1 MKKTPDSP
9 DNYDLFDGADEF
21 ASLSELP
28 SLADLQ
34 RMYDIYN
41 REYFDG
47 KLPPAKIR
55 YSKRMLVA
63 GGYFPQKKEIRIS
76 EKYHTYF
83 PDEVYDTL
91 KHEMIHLIHFKHDA
105 AFKKMARR
113 IGASLRAN
121 EHPALRRPPR
131 YLYIC
136 PHCNTAFKVDEAG
149 YADILKQVRDREFE
163 QQLNKRLALAEQ
175 DKRNAIELAVAKK
188 DREMQTLEAQL
199 KQSAI
204 HQACSTAILSHQLI

>member
-1 MKKTPDSP
+1 MKKTPSSP
-9 DNYDLFDGADEF
+9 DNYDLFDSADEF
-21 ASLSELP
+21 ASISELP
-28 SLADLQ
+28 SLSDLQ

-41 REYFDG
+41 REYFEG
-47 KLPPAKIR
+47 RLPTIKIR

-63 GGYFPQKKEIRIS
+63 GGYFPQKREIRIS

-105 AFKKMARR
+105 AFKNMARR

-131 YLYIC
+131 YIYIC
-136 PHCNTAFKVDEAG
+136 PHCNTE
-149 YADILKQVRDREFE
+149 YPRH
-163 QQLNKRLALAEQ
+163 KRLRMASCGRCSKGKFDAQYKLV
-175 DKRNAIELAVAKK
+175 LKK
-188 DREMQTLEAQL
+188 HSPKSVPQ
-199 KQSAI
+199 
-204 HQACSTAILSHQLI
+204 